1 MKKLTTMAELAGRFR
16 DCAASDPGHG
26 LKLHRIHLQSATKT
40 GSFQSSV
47 VLDCRCGQRW
57 LLRVLQGDVVAVD
70 RDVLEDLRRGR
81 DGQTTA
87 PPGFPG
93 STHSR

>member
-1 MKKLTTMAELAGRFR
+1 MTKMQVTTESELSPRFKE
-16 DCAASDPGHG
+16 CAASHG
-26 LKLHRIHLQSATKT
+26 LRLHRIHLLSATKA
-40 GSFQSSV
+40 GSFQSSL

-70 RDVLEDLRRGR
+70 GEVLAQLSRGR
-81 DGQTTA
+81 DGQATA

-93 STHSR
+93 DPDS